1 MLKASTLSVTSLS
14 VTLIELVDEVGLLE
28 TTYTTNK
35 TSI

>member
-1 MLKASTLSVTSLS
+1 MLKASTLS